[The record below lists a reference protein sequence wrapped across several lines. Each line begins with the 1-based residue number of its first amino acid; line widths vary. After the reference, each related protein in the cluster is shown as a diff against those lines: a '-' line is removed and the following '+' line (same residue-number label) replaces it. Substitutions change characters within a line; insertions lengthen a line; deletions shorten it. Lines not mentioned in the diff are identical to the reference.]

1 MEDHRN
7 GSKITRTETQ
17 ASGGSKEGVPLRANR
32 RVGARCYSVRGRL
45 CLCIARLST
54 GSFGLKCPAIA
65 VSCGLSMAATDKL
78 KLLASGKEA
87 DSRSAAVPD
96 AVPATEEDDLPIPSD
111 INTVFLGGLFLLG
124 ILAACYVAAEIVLPI
139 VLAFVLSLVLHPA
152 MRALERVHL
161 PRGIAAMLIILVL
174 FGTLGGLGLALSGP
188 AASWA
193 QELPAGIPKL
203 QERLS
208 FLSRPIA
215 AFQKFADQAQGLAQG
230 DQPKAVPVAVQGSA
244 LSDRLL
250 TGTRSLAGGLLE
262 TVLVLFF
269 LLVSGDTF
277 LRRLVEILPRFKNK
291 RQAVDISQQI
301 ERDVSAYL
309 FTITIM
315 NLAVGVA
322 TGAVMALC
330 GMSDPVLW
338 GTIAFLLN
346 YIPVLGPMTGVV
358 VFLLAGLLSIN
369 SLWVAFLPAGL
380 YLLIH
385 LVEGETVTPMLL
397 ARRFT
402 INPVLVI
409 LSLVFWYWMW
419 GVPGAILSTPML
431 AITKIICDRI
441 RPLMA
446 FGHFMEG

>member
-1 MEDHRN
+1 M
-7 GSKITRTETQ
+7 
-17 ASGGSKEGVPLRANR
+17 A
-32 RVGARCYSVRGRL
+32 
-45 CLCIARLST
+45 
-54 GSFGLKCPAIA
+54 AIA
-65 VSCGLSMAATDKL
+65 KL
-78 KLLASGKEA
+78 KLLSSRRATDVPTAAAPIAAAA
-87 DSRSAAVPD
+87 D
-96 AVPATEEDDLPIPSD
+96 EDDLPIPSD
-111 INTVFLGGLFLLG
+111 IKTVLLGGLFLLAMLG
-124 ILAACYVAAEIVLPI
+124 ACYVASEIILPI
-139 VLAFVLSLVLHPA
+139 VLAFVLSLLLQPA
-152 MRALERVHL
+152 MRVLERFRL
-161 PRGIAAMLIILVL
+161 PRGVAAVFLILML
-174 FGTLGGLGLALSGP
+174 FGTLGGLGAALSGP

-193 QELPAGIPKL
+193 QKLPTGIPKL

-215 AFQKFADQAQGLAQG
+215 AVQKFADQAQGLTQAG
-230 DQPKAVPVAVQGSA
+230 EAKPVPVAVQGA
-244 LSDRLL
+244 GLSDRLL
-250 TGTRSLAGGLLE
+250 SGTRAFAGGLLE
-262 TVLVLFF
+262 AVLVLFF

-301 ERDVSAYL
+301 ESDVSAYL

-315 NLAVGVA
+315 NMAVGVA
-322 TGAVMALC
+322 FGTVMSFC
-330 GMSDPVLW
+330 GVGDPVLW

-346 YIPVLGPMTGVV
+346 YIPILGPMIGVV
-358 VFLLAGLLSIN
+358 VFLLAGLLSID
-369 SLWVAFLPAGL
+369 SLWAAFLPAGL

-402 INPVLVI
+402 INPVLVV

-441 RPLMA
+441 CPLMA

>member
-1 MEDHRN
+1 M
-7 GSKITRTETQ
+7 
-17 ASGGSKEGVPLRANR
+17 A
-32 RVGARCYSVRGRL
+32 
-45 CLCIARLST
+45 
-54 GSFGLKCPAIA
+54 AIA
-65 VSCGLSMAATDKL
+65 KL
-78 KLLASGKEA
+78 KLLASRKAA
-87 DSRSAAVPD
+87 DAPLAA
-96 AVPATEEDDLPIPSD
+96 ASPAATSDEDDLPIPSD
-111 INTVFLGGLFLLG
+111 IKTVFLGGLFFLA
-124 ILAACYVAAEIVLPI
+124 ILAACYVASEIVLPI
-139 VLAFVLSLVLHPA
+139 VLAFVLSLVLQPA
-152 MRALERVHL
+152 MRLLGRVHL
-161 PRGIAAMLIILVL
+161 PRGIAAIFLILML
-174 FGTLGGLGLALSGP
+174 FGTLGGLGTALSGP
-188 AASWA
+188 AAGWA
-193 QELPAGIPKL
+193 QRLPSGVPKL

-208 FLSRPIA
+208 FMSRPIA
-215 AFQKFADQAQGLAQG
+215 AFQKFADQAQGLTQG
-230 DQPKAVPVAVQGSA
+230 AEPKAVPVAVQGSG

-250 TGTRSLAGGLLE
+250 TGTRSLASGLLE

-301 ERDVSAYL
+301 ESDVSAYL

-322 TGAVMALC
+322 TGTVMALC
-330 GMSDPVLW
+330 GVGDPMLW
-338 GTIAFLLN
+338 GTVAFLLN
-346 YIPVLGPMTGVV
+346 YIPILGPMIGVV
-358 VFLLAGLLSIN
+358 VFLLAGLLSID
-369 SLWVAFLPAGL
+369 SLWGAFLPAGL

-419 GVPGAILSTPML
+419 GVPGAVLSTPML
-431 AITKIICDRI
+431 AITKIISDRI

>member
-1 MEDHRN
+1 
-7 GSKITRTETQ
+7 
-17 ASGGSKEGVPLRANR
+17 
-32 RVGARCYSVRGRL
+32 
-45 CLCIARLST
+45 
-54 GSFGLKCPAIA
+54 
-65 VSCGLSMAATDKL
+65 MAAITKL
-78 KLLASGKEA
+78 KLRSSRRAA
-87 DSRSAAVPD
+87 DVPTVAAPTAAAAD
-96 AVPATEEDDLPIPSD
+96 EDDLPIPSD
-111 INTVFLGGLFLLG
+111 IKTVFLGGLFLLAMLG
-124 ILAACYVAAEIVLPI
+124 AFYVASDIVLPI
-139 VLAFVLSLVLHPA
+139 VLAFVLSLVLQPA
-152 MRALERVHL
+152 MRALEQVRL
-161 PRGIAAMLIILVL
+161 PRGIAAILLILLL
-174 FGTLGGLGLALSGP
+174 FGTLGGLGTVLSGP
-188 AASWA
+188 ATGWA
-193 QELPAGIPKL
+193 QKLPTGIPKL
-203 QERLS
+203 EERLS

-215 AFQKFADQAQGLAQG
+215 AVQKFADQAQGLTQAG
-230 DQPKAVPVAVQGSA
+230 EAKPLPVAVQGA
-244 LSDRLL
+244 GLSDRLL
-250 TGTRSLAGGLLE
+250 SGTRSFASGLLE

-301 ERDVSAYL
+301 ESDVSAYL

-322 TGAVMALC
+322 IGTVMAIC
-330 GMSDPVLW
+330 GVGDPVLW
-338 GTIAFLLN
+338 GTTAFLLN
-346 YIPVLGPMTGVV
+346 YIPILGPMIGVG
-358 VFLLAGLLSIN
+358 VFLLAGFLSID
-369 SLWVAFLPAGL
+369 SLWGAFLPAGL

-446 FGHFMEG
+446 FGHFMEA

>member
-1 MEDHRN
+1 
-7 GSKITRTETQ
+7 
-17 ASGGSKEGVPLRANR
+17 
-32 RVGARCYSVRGRL
+32 
-45 CLCIARLST
+45 
-54 GSFGLKCPAIA
+54 
-65 VSCGLSMAATDKL
+65 MALIDQL
-78 KLLASGKEA
+78 KLLGSRKAA
-87 DSRSAAVPD
+87 DRPSTAAPTAAAAD
-96 AVPATEEDDLPIPSD
+96 EDDLPIPSD
-111 INTVFLGGLFLLG
+111 INAVFLGGLFLLAM
-124 ILAACYVAAEIVLPI
+124 LAACYVAAEIVLPI
-139 VLAFVLSLVLHPA
+139 VLAFVLSLVLQPA
-152 MRALERVHL
+152 MRVLERVYL
-161 PRGIAAMLIILVL
+161 PRGVAALLVILVL
-174 FGTLGGLGLALSGP
+174 FGTLGGLGTALSGP
-188 AASWA
+188 ATSWA
-193 QELPAGIPKL
+193 EKLPTGIPKL

-250 TGTRSLAGGLLE
+250 TSTRSLASGLLE

-330 GMSDPVLW
+330 GMGDPVLW
-338 GTIAFLLN
+338 GTVAFLLN
-346 YIPVLGPMTGVV
+346 YIPILGPMTGVV

>member
-1 MEDHRN
+1 MA
-7 GSKITRTETQ
+7 T
-17 ASGGSKEGVPLRANR
+17 
-32 RVGARCYSVRGRL
+32 
-45 CLCIARLST
+45 IA
-54 GSFGLKCPAIA
+54 
-65 VSCGLSMAATDKL
+65 KL
-78 KLLASGKEA
+78 KLLASRKAA
-87 DSRSAAVPD
+87 DPPLAAAPLAAAVAD
-96 AVPATEEDDLPIPSD
+96 QEDLPVPSN
-111 INTVFLGGLFLLG
+111 INTVFLGGLFLLAM
-124 ILAACYVAAEIVLPI
+124 LAACYVASEIVLPI
-139 VLAFVLSLVLHPA
+139 VLAFVISLVLQPG
-152 MRALERVHL
+152 MRVLERVRL
-161 PRGIAAMLIILVL
+161 PRGIAAILLILVL
-174 FGTLGGLGLALSGP
+174 FGTLGGLGTALSGP
-188 AASWA
+188 ATSWA
-193 QELPAGIPKL
+193 QKLPTGIPKL
-203 QERLS
+203 EERLS

-215 AFQKFADQAQGLAQG
+215 AFQKFVDQAQGLTLG
-230 DQPKAVPVAVQGSA
+230 GEPKAVPVAVQGSG

-250 TGTRSLAGGLLE
+250 SGTRSFASGLLE

-277 LRRLVEILPRFKNK
+277 LRRLVEILPRFKDK

-301 ERDVSAYL
+301 ESDVSAYL

-322 TGAVMALC
+322 TGTVMAIC
-330 GMSDPVLW
+330 GVGDPVLW
-338 GTIAFLLN
+338 GTVAFLLN
-346 YIPVLGPMTGVV
+346 YIPILGPMIGVV
-358 VFLLAGLLSIN
+358 VFLLAGLLSID

-419 GVPGAILSTPML
+419 GVPGAVLSTPML

-446 FGHFMEG
+446 FGHFIEG

>member
-1 MEDHRN
+1 MA
-7 GSKITRTETQ
+7 T
-17 ASGGSKEGVPLRANR
+17 
-32 RVGARCYSVRGRL
+32 
-45 CLCIARLST
+45 IA
-54 GSFGLKCPAIA
+54 
-65 VSCGLSMAATDKL
+65 KL
-78 KLLASGKEA
+78 KLLATRKAA
-87 DSRSAAVPD
+87 DRRLADAPIVAAAAD
-96 AVPATEEDDLPIPSD
+96 EDDLPIPSD
-111 INTVFLGGLFLLG
+111 IKTVFLGGLFLLAM
-124 ILAACYVAAEIVLPI
+124 LAACYVASEIVLPI
-139 VLAFVLSLVLHPA
+139 VLAFVLSLMLQPA
-152 MRALERVHL
+152 MRVFERVYL
-161 PRGIAAMLIILVL
+161 PRGIAAILVIILL
-174 FGTLGGLGLALSGP
+174 FGTLGGLGAALSGP

-193 QELPAGIPKL
+193 QKLPTGIPKL
-203 QERLS
+203 EERLS

-215 AFQKFADQAQGLAQG
+215 ALQKFADQAQGLTQG
-230 DQPKAVPVAVQGSA
+230 GEPKAVPVAVQGSG

-250 TGTRSLAGGLLE
+250 SGTRSLASGLLE

-277 LRRLVEILPRFKNK
+277 LRRLVEILPRFRNK

-301 ERDVSAYL
+301 ESDVAAYL

-322 TGAVMALC
+322 TGTVMALC
-330 GMSDPVLW
+330 GVGDPLLW
-338 GTIAFLLN
+338 GTVAFLLN
-346 YIPVLGPMTGVV
+346 YIPILGPMTGVV
-358 VFLLAGLLSIN
+358 VFLLVGLLSIN
-369 SLWVAFLPAGL
+369 SLWTAFLPAGL

-385 LVEGETVTPMLL
+385 LIEGETVTPMLL

-402 INPVLVI
+402 INPVLVV

-431 AITKIICDRI
+431 AITKIISDRI

>member
-1 MEDHRN
+1 M
-7 GSKITRTETQ
+7 
-17 ASGGSKEGVPLRANR
+17 A
-32 RVGARCYSVRGRL
+32 
-45 CLCIARLST
+45 
-54 GSFGLKCPAIA
+54 AIA
-65 VSCGLSMAATDKL
+65 KL
-78 KLLASGKEA
+78 KLLP
-87 DSRSAAVPD
+87 SRRVVDMPTTAAPTV
-96 AVPATEEDDLPIPSD
+96 AAANEDDLPIPSD
-111 INTVFLGGLFLLG
+111 IKAVFLGGLFLLAMLG
-124 ILAACYVAAEIVLPI
+124 ACYIASDIVLPI
-139 VLAFVLSLVLHPA
+139 VLAFVLSLVLQPA
-152 MRALERVHL
+152 MRALERVRL
-161 PRGIAAMLIILVL
+161 PRGVAAVFLIFML
-174 FGTLGGLGLALSGP
+174 FGTLGGLGAALSGP

-193 QELPAGIPKL
+193 EKLPTGIPKL

-215 AFQKFADQAQGLAQG
+215 AVQKFADQAQGLTQAG
-230 DQPKAVPVAVQGSA
+230 EAKPVPVAVQGA
-244 LSDRLL
+244 GLSERLL
-250 TGTRSLAGGLLE
+250 SGTRAFASGLLE

-301 ERDVSAYL
+301 ESDVSAYL

-315 NLAVGVA
+315 NLTVGVA
-322 TGAVMALC
+322 IGTVMSFC
-330 GMSDPVLW
+330 GVGDPVLW
-338 GTIAFLLN
+338 GAVAFLLN
-346 YIPVLGPMTGVV
+346 YIPILGPMIGAV
-358 VFLLAGLLSIN
+358 VFLLAGLLSID
-369 SLWVAFLPAGL
+369 SLWGAFLPAAL
-380 YLLIH
+380 YLFIH

-431 AITKIICDRI
+431 AITKIICDRT